1 MSWYSNSYWKPY
13 VSVAQRRA
21 SALREMKRLEKKGI
35 KIQPVTIE
43 GRTIAKTFW
52 GKGWCD
58 HLESFSDFSNRLP
71 RGRTYARNGSV
82 CHLEISTGKVEA
94 YVSGSELYKLKIKIE
109 PLPTRKWAT
118 LKQKCTGQIGS
129 LLELLQGKLS
139 ESIMSVVTDRADG
152 LFPTPQEISLGCNCP
167 DYARLCKHLAAV
179 MYGIGARLDEQP
191 ELLFLLRGVD
201 HEELITAD
209 AEHAVSAAVNGREGK
224 RLAQNDLSGIFG
236 IEIEDADPKPDSPAR
251 RSSVKRKTVRKKTV
265 KRSAPK
271 QTTAKQ
277 KSTNKAAKK
286 KSAKKKTTIQAKTK
300 PQASAR
306 NIKKTDSLDANDGKL
321 VTKKIARKK

>member
-13 VSVAQRRA
+13 VSVAQRKA
-21 SALREMKRLEKKGI
+21 KALRAMQKLEKKGV
-35 KIQPVTIE
+35 KIQPVKIE

-94 YVSGSELYKLKIKIE
+94 YVSGSELYKLKLKIQ
-109 PLPTRKWAT
+109 PLPTKKWAT

-139 ESIMSVVTDRADG
+139 ESIMSVVTDRAHG
-152 LFPTPQEISLGCNCP
+152 LFPTPQEISLACNCP
-167 DYARLCKHLAAV
+167 DYAHLCKHLAAV
-179 MYGIGARLDEQP
+179 MYGIGARLDKQP

-201 HEELITAD
+201 HEELITVD
-209 AEHAVSAAVNGREGK
+209 AEHAVSAAVNGRKGQ

-236 IEIEDADPKPDSPAR
+236 IEIEDANPMPDSPAR
-251 RSSVKRKTVRKKTV
+251 RSSVQGKTVRKKTV
-265 KRSAPK
+265 KRNTTTQK
-271 QTTAKQ
+271 TAK
-277 KSTNKAAKK
+277 KKTTNKAAKQK
-286 KSAKKKTTIQAKTK
+286 TAKKKSTIQAKAK

-306 NIKKTDSLDANDGKL
+306 NIKKTDSFDATNEKL
-321 VTKKIARKK
+321 AKKKIARKK